1 MITLENVS
9 KSYAKGQPAL
19 NDVSLHI
26 DKGEFVFIV
35 GNSGSGKSTLIKL
48 LLKELEPTSGTI
60 IVNDQNLGKM
70 KRRKVPKY
78 RRGVGVVFQDF
89 RLLKDRNV
97 YENVAFAQRVIERP
111 NRVIK
116 KRVPEILTLVGLA
129 EKYKSFPREL
139 SGGEQQRVALA
150 RALVNRP
157 NILLADEPTGNL
169 DPKNSLEIM
178 KLLEE
183 INERG
188 TTVLVVTH
196 NREIVNSFRKRV
208 ITMRKG
214 VIVSDEEEG
223 GYLEDS
229 TIGYSA
235 KQGIKN
241 IWRNIMFSAAS
252 IATMTACIF
261 LFGLFFSLLINFRY
275 IVKNAEE
282 GVAVTV
288 LFDDGVD
295 QATINSIGEQIK
307 AYKGVTKVEYVSA
320 EEAWDEWSKQY
331 FGDTELASE
340 MAEGFKNDN
349 PLANSSSY
357 SVYVDKIEHQ
367 DALVKYIEGLDGV
380 REVNQLKGAT
390 QTLSSFNTLLT
401 YISVAIIL
409 ILLCVAVFL
418 ISNTVAIG
426 ISIRKEEIG
435 IMKLIGATNF
445 FVRAP
450 FLIEG
455 MIIGLIGAI
464 IPLVLLFVMYKKVIE
479 YVLTK
484 FSMLSSVVQFMSVTQ
499 VFEVL
504 TPVALILG
512 MGIGLFGSVITIRK
526 HLRV

>member
-1 MITLENVS
+1 
-9 KSYAKGQPAL
+9 
-19 NDVSLHI
+19 
-26 DKGEFVFIV
+26 
-35 GNSGSGKSTLIKL
+35 
-48 LLKELEPTSGTI
+48 
-60 IVNDQNLGKM
+60 
-70 KRRKVPKY
+70 
-78 RRGVGVVFQDF
+78 
-89 RLLKDRNV
+89 
-97 YENVAFAQRVIERP
+97 
-111 NRVIK
+111 
-116 KRVPEILTLVGLA
+116 
-129 EKYKSFPREL
+129 
-139 SGGEQQRVALA
+139 
-150 RALVNRP
+150 
-157 NILLADEPTGNL
+157 
-169 DPKNSLEIM
+169 
-178 KLLEE
+178 
-183 INERG
+183 
-188 TTVLVVTH
+188 
-196 NREIVNSFRKRV
+196 
-208 ITMRKG
+208 
-214 VIVSDEEEG
+214 
-223 GYLEDS
+223 
-229 TIGYSA
+229 
-235 KQGIKN
+235 
-241 IWRNIMFSAAS
+241 MFSAAS

-261 LFGLFFSLLINFRY
+261 LFGLFFSLLISFRY

-331 FGDTELASE
+331 FGDTELESE

>member
-1 MITLENVS
+1 
-9 KSYAKGQPAL
+9 
-19 NDVSLHI
+19 
-26 DKGEFVFIV
+26 
-35 GNSGSGKSTLIKL
+35 
-48 LLKELEPTSGTI
+48 
-60 IVNDQNLGKM
+60 
-70 KRRKVPKY
+70 
-78 RRGVGVVFQDF
+78 
-89 RLLKDRNV
+89 
-97 YENVAFAQRVIERP
+97 
-111 NRVIK
+111 
-116 KRVPEILTLVGLA
+116 
-129 EKYKSFPREL
+129 
-139 SGGEQQRVALA
+139 
-150 RALVNRP
+150 
-157 NILLADEPTGNL
+157 
-169 DPKNSLEIM
+169 
-178 KLLEE
+178 
-183 INERG
+183 
-188 TTVLVVTH
+188 
-196 NREIVNSFRKRV
+196 
-208 ITMRKG
+208 
-214 VIVSDEEEG
+214 
-223 GYLEDS
+223 
-229 TIGYSA
+229 
-235 KQGIKN
+235 
-241 IWRNIMFSAAS
+241 MFSAAS

-307 AYKGVTKVEYVSA
+307 EYKGVTKVEYVSA

-331 FGDTELASE
+331 FGDTELESE

>member
-1 MITLENVS
+1 
-9 KSYAKGQPAL
+9 
-19 NDVSLHI
+19 
-26 DKGEFVFIV
+26 
-35 GNSGSGKSTLIKL
+35 
-48 LLKELEPTSGTI
+48 
-60 IVNDQNLGKM
+60 
-70 KRRKVPKY
+70 
-78 RRGVGVVFQDF
+78 
-89 RLLKDRNV
+89 
-97 YENVAFAQRVIERP
+97 
-111 NRVIK
+111 
-116 KRVPEILTLVGLA
+116 
-129 EKYKSFPREL
+129 
-139 SGGEQQRVALA
+139 
-150 RALVNRP
+150 
-157 NILLADEPTGNL
+157 
-169 DPKNSLEIM
+169 
-178 KLLEE
+178 
-183 INERG
+183 
-188 TTVLVVTH
+188 
-196 NREIVNSFRKRV
+196 
-208 ITMRKG
+208 
-214 VIVSDEEEG
+214 
-223 GYLEDS
+223 
-229 TIGYSA
+229 
-235 KQGIKN
+235 
-241 IWRNIMFSAAS
+241 MFSAAS

-320 EEAWDEWSKQY
+320 EEAWDEWAKQY
-331 FGDTELASE
+331 FGDTELESE
-340 MAEGFKNDN
+340 MAEGVKNDN

>member
-1 MITLENVS
+1 
-9 KSYAKGQPAL
+9 
-19 NDVSLHI
+19 
-26 DKGEFVFIV
+26 
-35 GNSGSGKSTLIKL
+35 
-48 LLKELEPTSGTI
+48 
-60 IVNDQNLGKM
+60 
-70 KRRKVPKY
+70 
-78 RRGVGVVFQDF
+78 
-89 RLLKDRNV
+89 
-97 YENVAFAQRVIERP
+97 
-111 NRVIK
+111 
-116 KRVPEILTLVGLA
+116 
-129 EKYKSFPREL
+129 
-139 SGGEQQRVALA
+139 
-150 RALVNRP
+150 
-157 NILLADEPTGNL
+157 
-169 DPKNSLEIM
+169 
-178 KLLEE
+178 
-183 INERG
+183 
-188 TTVLVVTH
+188 
-196 NREIVNSFRKRV
+196 
-208 ITMRKG
+208 
-214 VIVSDEEEG
+214 
-223 GYLEDS
+223 
-229 TIGYSA
+229 
-235 KQGIKN
+235 
-241 IWRNIMFSAAS
+241 MFSAAS

-418 ISNTVAIG
+418 ISNTVTTG
-426 ISIRKEEIG
+426 ITVRKEEIA
-435 IMKLIGATNF
+435 IMKYIGAKD
-445 FVRAP
+445 FVVRSP
-450 FLIEG
+450 FVIEG
-455 MIIGLIGAI
+455 LI
-464 IPLVLLFVMYKKVIE
+464 
-479 YVLTK
+479 
-484 FSMLSSVVQFMSVTQ
+484 
-499 VFEVL
+499 
-504 TPVALILG
+504 
-512 MGIGLFGSVITIRK
+512 IGLFGAVIPLALLYFLYDKAVVYIMEKFSILKNIITFLPVGNVYIYLLPIGLVMGIGIGFLGSYFTVRK

>member
-1 MITLENVS
+1 
-9 KSYAKGQPAL
+9 
-19 NDVSLHI
+19 
-26 DKGEFVFIV
+26 
-35 GNSGSGKSTLIKL
+35 
-48 LLKELEPTSGTI
+48 
-60 IVNDQNLGKM
+60 
-70 KRRKVPKY
+70 
-78 RRGVGVVFQDF
+78 
-89 RLLKDRNV
+89 
-97 YENVAFAQRVIERP
+97 
-111 NRVIK
+111 
-116 KRVPEILTLVGLA
+116 
-129 EKYKSFPREL
+129 
-139 SGGEQQRVALA
+139 
-150 RALVNRP
+150 
-157 NILLADEPTGNL
+157 
-169 DPKNSLEIM
+169 
-178 KLLEE
+178 
-183 INERG
+183 
-188 TTVLVVTH
+188 
-196 NREIVNSFRKRV
+196 
-208 ITMRKG
+208 
-214 VIVSDEEEG
+214 
-223 GYLEDS
+223 
-229 TIGYSA
+229 
-235 KQGIKN
+235 
-241 IWRNIMFSAAS
+241 MFSAAS

-450 FLIEG
+450 F
-455 MIIGLIGAI
+455 
-464 IPLVLLFVMYKKVIE
+464 
-479 YVLTK
+479 
-484 FSMLSSVVQFMSVTQ
+484 
-499 VFEVL
+499 
-504 TPVALILG
+504 
-512 MGIGLFGSVITIRK
+512 
-526 HLRV
+526 

>member
-1 MITLENVS
+1 
-9 KSYAKGQPAL
+9 
-19 NDVSLHI
+19 
-26 DKGEFVFIV
+26 
-35 GNSGSGKSTLIKL
+35 
-48 LLKELEPTSGTI
+48 
-60 IVNDQNLGKM
+60 
-70 KRRKVPKY
+70 
-78 RRGVGVVFQDF
+78 
-89 RLLKDRNV
+89 
-97 YENVAFAQRVIERP
+97 
-111 NRVIK
+111 
-116 KRVPEILTLVGLA
+116 
-129 EKYKSFPREL
+129 
-139 SGGEQQRVALA
+139 
-150 RALVNRP
+150 
-157 NILLADEPTGNL
+157 
-169 DPKNSLEIM
+169 
-178 KLLEE
+178 
-183 INERG
+183 
-188 TTVLVVTH
+188 
-196 NREIVNSFRKRV
+196 
-208 ITMRKG
+208 
-214 VIVSDEEEG
+214 
-223 GYLEDS
+223 
-229 TIGYSA
+229 
-235 KQGIKN
+235 
-241 IWRNIMFSAAS
+241 MFSAAS

-331 FGDTELASE
+331 FGDTELESE

-435 IMKLIGATNF
+435 IMKLIGATKF

>member
-1 MITLENVS
+1 
-9 KSYAKGQPAL
+9 
-19 NDVSLHI
+19 
-26 DKGEFVFIV
+26 
-35 GNSGSGKSTLIKL
+35 
-48 LLKELEPTSGTI
+48 
-60 IVNDQNLGKM
+60 
-70 KRRKVPKY
+70 
-78 RRGVGVVFQDF
+78 
-89 RLLKDRNV
+89 
-97 YENVAFAQRVIERP
+97 
-111 NRVIK
+111 
-116 KRVPEILTLVGLA
+116 
-129 EKYKSFPREL
+129 
-139 SGGEQQRVALA
+139 
-150 RALVNRP
+150 
-157 NILLADEPTGNL
+157 
-169 DPKNSLEIM
+169 
-178 KLLEE
+178 
-183 INERG
+183 
-188 TTVLVVTH
+188 
-196 NREIVNSFRKRV
+196 
-208 ITMRKG
+208 
-214 VIVSDEEEG
+214 
-223 GYLEDS
+223 
-229 TIGYSA
+229 
-235 KQGIKN
+235 
-241 IWRNIMFSAAS
+241 MFSAAS

-261 LFGLFFSLLINFRY
+261 LFGLFFSLLINFRC

-331 FGDTELASE
+331 FGDTELESE

-526 HLRV
+526 HLRVL

>member
-1 MITLENVS
+1 
-9 KSYAKGQPAL
+9 
-19 NDVSLHI
+19 
-26 DKGEFVFIV
+26 
-35 GNSGSGKSTLIKL
+35 
-48 LLKELEPTSGTI
+48 
-60 IVNDQNLGKM
+60 
-70 KRRKVPKY
+70 
-78 RRGVGVVFQDF
+78 
-89 RLLKDRNV
+89 
-97 YENVAFAQRVIERP
+97 
-111 NRVIK
+111 
-116 KRVPEILTLVGLA
+116 
-129 EKYKSFPREL
+129 
-139 SGGEQQRVALA
+139 
-150 RALVNRP
+150 
-157 NILLADEPTGNL
+157 
-169 DPKNSLEIM
+169 
-178 KLLEE
+178 
-183 INERG
+183 
-188 TTVLVVTH
+188 
-196 NREIVNSFRKRV
+196 
-208 ITMRKG
+208 
-214 VIVSDEEEG
+214 
-223 GYLEDS
+223 
-229 TIGYSA
+229 
-235 KQGIKN
+235 
-241 IWRNIMFSAAS
+241 MFSAAS

-331 FGDTELASE
+331 FGDTELESE
-340 MAEGFKNDN
+340 MEEGFKNDN

>member
-1 MITLENVS
+1 
-9 KSYAKGQPAL
+9 
-19 NDVSLHI
+19 
-26 DKGEFVFIV
+26 
-35 GNSGSGKSTLIKL
+35 
-48 LLKELEPTSGTI
+48 
-60 IVNDQNLGKM
+60 
-70 KRRKVPKY
+70 
-78 RRGVGVVFQDF
+78 
-89 RLLKDRNV
+89 
-97 YENVAFAQRVIERP
+97 
-111 NRVIK
+111 
-116 KRVPEILTLVGLA
+116 
-129 EKYKSFPREL
+129 
-139 SGGEQQRVALA
+139 
-150 RALVNRP
+150 
-157 NILLADEPTGNL
+157 
-169 DPKNSLEIM
+169 
-178 KLLEE
+178 
-183 INERG
+183 
-188 TTVLVVTH
+188 
-196 NREIVNSFRKRV
+196 
-208 ITMRKG
+208 MR
-214 VIVSDEEEG
+214 I
-223 GYLEDS
+223 S

-288 LFDDGVD
+288 LFDDDVD

-331 FGDTELASE
+331 FGDTELESE

>member
-1 MITLENVS
+1 MRIST
-9 KSYAKGQPAL
+9 
-19 NDVSLHI
+19 
-26 DKGEFVFIV
+26 V
-35 GNSGSGKSTLIKL
+35 G
-48 LLKELEPTSGTI
+48 
-60 IVNDQNLGKM
+60 
-70 KRRKVPKY
+70 Y
-78 RRGVGVVFQDF
+78 VG
-89 RLLKDRNV
+89 
-97 YENVAFAQRVIERP
+97 
-111 NRVIK
+111 
-116 KRVPEILTLVGLA
+116 
-129 EKYKSFPREL
+129 
-139 SGGEQQRVALA
+139 
-150 RALVNRP
+150 
-157 NILLADEPTGNL
+157 
-169 DPKNSLEIM
+169 
-178 KLLEE
+178 
-183 INERG
+183 
-188 TTVLVVTH
+188 
-196 NREIVNSFRKRV
+196 
-208 ITMRKG
+208 
-214 VIVSDEEEG
+214 
-223 GYLEDS
+223 
-229 TIGYSA
+229 

-331 FGDTELASE
+331 FGDTELESE

>member
-1 MITLENVS
+1 
-9 KSYAKGQPAL
+9 
-19 NDVSLHI
+19 
-26 DKGEFVFIV
+26 
-35 GNSGSGKSTLIKL
+35 
-48 LLKELEPTSGTI
+48 
-60 IVNDQNLGKM
+60 
-70 KRRKVPKY
+70 
-78 RRGVGVVFQDF
+78 
-89 RLLKDRNV
+89 
-97 YENVAFAQRVIERP
+97 
-111 NRVIK
+111 
-116 KRVPEILTLVGLA
+116 
-129 EKYKSFPREL
+129 
-139 SGGEQQRVALA
+139 
-150 RALVNRP
+150 
-157 NILLADEPTGNL
+157 
-169 DPKNSLEIM
+169 
-178 KLLEE
+178 
-183 INERG
+183 
-188 TTVLVVTH
+188 
-196 NREIVNSFRKRV
+196 
-208 ITMRKG
+208 
-214 VIVSDEEEG
+214 
-223 GYLEDS
+223 
-229 TIGYSA
+229 
-235 KQGIKN
+235 
-241 IWRNIMFSAAS
+241 MFSAAS

-331 FGDTELASE
+331 FGDTELESE

-409 ILLCVAVFL
+409 ILLCVAAFL

>member
-1 MITLENVS
+1 
-9 KSYAKGQPAL
+9 
-19 NDVSLHI
+19 
-26 DKGEFVFIV
+26 
-35 GNSGSGKSTLIKL
+35 
-48 LLKELEPTSGTI
+48 
-60 IVNDQNLGKM
+60 
-70 KRRKVPKY
+70 
-78 RRGVGVVFQDF
+78 
-89 RLLKDRNV
+89 
-97 YENVAFAQRVIERP
+97 
-111 NRVIK
+111 
-116 KRVPEILTLVGLA
+116 
-129 EKYKSFPREL
+129 
-139 SGGEQQRVALA
+139 
-150 RALVNRP
+150 
-157 NILLADEPTGNL
+157 
-169 DPKNSLEIM
+169 
-178 KLLEE
+178 
-183 INERG
+183 
-188 TTVLVVTH
+188 
-196 NREIVNSFRKRV
+196 
-208 ITMRKG
+208 
-214 VIVSDEEEG
+214 
-223 GYLEDS
+223 
-229 TIGYSA
+229 
-235 KQGIKN
+235 
-241 IWRNIMFSAAS
+241 MFSAAS

-261 LFGLFFSLLINFRY
+261 LFGLFFLLLINFRY

-331 FGDTELASE
+331 FGDTELESE

>member
-1 MITLENVS
+1 
-9 KSYAKGQPAL
+9 
-19 NDVSLHI
+19 
-26 DKGEFVFIV
+26 
-35 GNSGSGKSTLIKL
+35 
-48 LLKELEPTSGTI
+48 
-60 IVNDQNLGKM
+60 
-70 KRRKVPKY
+70 
-78 RRGVGVVFQDF
+78 
-89 RLLKDRNV
+89 
-97 YENVAFAQRVIERP
+97 
-111 NRVIK
+111 
-116 KRVPEILTLVGLA
+116 
-129 EKYKSFPREL
+129 
-139 SGGEQQRVALA
+139 
-150 RALVNRP
+150 
-157 NILLADEPTGNL
+157 
-169 DPKNSLEIM
+169 
-178 KLLEE
+178 
-183 INERG
+183 
-188 TTVLVVTH
+188 
-196 NREIVNSFRKRV
+196 
-208 ITMRKG
+208 
-214 VIVSDEEEG
+214 
-223 GYLEDS
+223 
-229 TIGYSA
+229 
-235 KQGIKN
+235 
-241 IWRNIMFSAAS
+241 MFSAAS

-282 GVAVTV
+282 GVVVTV

-331 FGDTELASE
+331 FGDTELESE

>member
-1 MITLENVS
+1 
-9 KSYAKGQPAL
+9 
-19 NDVSLHI
+19 
-26 DKGEFVFIV
+26 
-35 GNSGSGKSTLIKL
+35 
-48 LLKELEPTSGTI
+48 
-60 IVNDQNLGKM
+60 
-70 KRRKVPKY
+70 
-78 RRGVGVVFQDF
+78 
-89 RLLKDRNV
+89 
-97 YENVAFAQRVIERP
+97 
-111 NRVIK
+111 
-116 KRVPEILTLVGLA
+116 
-129 EKYKSFPREL
+129 
-139 SGGEQQRVALA
+139 
-150 RALVNRP
+150 
-157 NILLADEPTGNL
+157 
-169 DPKNSLEIM
+169 
-178 KLLEE
+178 
-183 INERG
+183 
-188 TTVLVVTH
+188 
-196 NREIVNSFRKRV
+196 
-208 ITMRKG
+208 
-214 VIVSDEEEG
+214 
-223 GYLEDS
+223 
-229 TIGYSA
+229 
-235 KQGIKN
+235 
-241 IWRNIMFSAAS
+241 MFSAAS

-275 IVKNAEE
+275 MVKNAEE

-331 FGDTELASE
+331 FGDTELESE

>member
-1 MITLENVS
+1 
-9 KSYAKGQPAL
+9 
-19 NDVSLHI
+19 
-26 DKGEFVFIV
+26 
-35 GNSGSGKSTLIKL
+35 
-48 LLKELEPTSGTI
+48 
-60 IVNDQNLGKM
+60 
-70 KRRKVPKY
+70 
-78 RRGVGVVFQDF
+78 
-89 RLLKDRNV
+89 
-97 YENVAFAQRVIERP
+97 
-111 NRVIK
+111 
-116 KRVPEILTLVGLA
+116 
-129 EKYKSFPREL
+129 
-139 SGGEQQRVALA
+139 
-150 RALVNRP
+150 
-157 NILLADEPTGNL
+157 
-169 DPKNSLEIM
+169 
-178 KLLEE
+178 
-183 INERG
+183 
-188 TTVLVVTH
+188 
-196 NREIVNSFRKRV
+196 
-208 ITMRKG
+208 
-214 VIVSDEEEG
+214 
-223 GYLEDS
+223 
-229 TIGYSA
+229 
-235 KQGIKN
+235 
-241 IWRNIMFSAAS
+241 MFSAAS

-331 FGDTELASE
+331 FGDTELTSE

>member
-1 MITLENVS
+1 
-9 KSYAKGQPAL
+9 
-19 NDVSLHI
+19 
-26 DKGEFVFIV
+26 
-35 GNSGSGKSTLIKL
+35 
-48 LLKELEPTSGTI
+48 
-60 IVNDQNLGKM
+60 
-70 KRRKVPKY
+70 
-78 RRGVGVVFQDF
+78 
-89 RLLKDRNV
+89 
-97 YENVAFAQRVIERP
+97 
-111 NRVIK
+111 
-116 KRVPEILTLVGLA
+116 
-129 EKYKSFPREL
+129 
-139 SGGEQQRVALA
+139 
-150 RALVNRP
+150 
-157 NILLADEPTGNL
+157 
-169 DPKNSLEIM
+169 
-178 KLLEE
+178 
-183 INERG
+183 
-188 TTVLVVTH
+188 
-196 NREIVNSFRKRV
+196 
-208 ITMRKG
+208 
-214 VIVSDEEEG
+214 
-223 GYLEDS
+223 
-229 TIGYSA
+229 
-235 KQGIKN
+235 
-241 IWRNIMFSAAS
+241 MFSAAS

-331 FGDTELASE
+331 FGDTEQESE

>member
-1 MITLENVS
+1 
-9 KSYAKGQPAL
+9 
-19 NDVSLHI
+19 
-26 DKGEFVFIV
+26 
-35 GNSGSGKSTLIKL
+35 
-48 LLKELEPTSGTI
+48 
-60 IVNDQNLGKM
+60 
-70 KRRKVPKY
+70 
-78 RRGVGVVFQDF
+78 
-89 RLLKDRNV
+89 
-97 YENVAFAQRVIERP
+97 
-111 NRVIK
+111 
-116 KRVPEILTLVGLA
+116 
-129 EKYKSFPREL
+129 
-139 SGGEQQRVALA
+139 
-150 RALVNRP
+150 
-157 NILLADEPTGNL
+157 
-169 DPKNSLEIM
+169 
-178 KLLEE
+178 
-183 INERG
+183 
-188 TTVLVVTH
+188 
-196 NREIVNSFRKRV
+196 
-208 ITMRKG
+208 MR
-214 VIVSDEEEG
+214 I
-223 GYLEDS
+223 S

-241 IWRNIMFSAAS
+241 ILRNIMFSAAS

-331 FGDTELASE
+331 FGDTELESE

>member
-1 MITLENVS
+1 
-9 KSYAKGQPAL
+9 
-19 NDVSLHI
+19 
-26 DKGEFVFIV
+26 
-35 GNSGSGKSTLIKL
+35 
-48 LLKELEPTSGTI
+48 
-60 IVNDQNLGKM
+60 
-70 KRRKVPKY
+70 
-78 RRGVGVVFQDF
+78 
-89 RLLKDRNV
+89 
-97 YENVAFAQRVIERP
+97 
-111 NRVIK
+111 
-116 KRVPEILTLVGLA
+116 
-129 EKYKSFPREL
+129 
-139 SGGEQQRVALA
+139 
-150 RALVNRP
+150 
-157 NILLADEPTGNL
+157 
-169 DPKNSLEIM
+169 
-178 KLLEE
+178 
-183 INERG
+183 
-188 TTVLVVTH
+188 
-196 NREIVNSFRKRV
+196 
-208 ITMRKG
+208 
-214 VIVSDEEEG
+214 
-223 GYLEDS
+223 
-229 TIGYSA
+229 
-235 KQGIKN
+235 
-241 IWRNIMFSAAS
+241 MFSAAS

-295 QATINSIGEQIK
+295 QAKINSIGEQIK

-331 FGDTELASE
+331 FGDTELESE

>member
-1 MITLENVS
+1 
-9 KSYAKGQPAL
+9 
-19 NDVSLHI
+19 
-26 DKGEFVFIV
+26 
-35 GNSGSGKSTLIKL
+35 
-48 LLKELEPTSGTI
+48 
-60 IVNDQNLGKM
+60 
-70 KRRKVPKY
+70 
-78 RRGVGVVFQDF
+78 
-89 RLLKDRNV
+89 
-97 YENVAFAQRVIERP
+97 
-111 NRVIK
+111 
-116 KRVPEILTLVGLA
+116 
-129 EKYKSFPREL
+129 
-139 SGGEQQRVALA
+139 
-150 RALVNRP
+150 
-157 NILLADEPTGNL
+157 
-169 DPKNSLEIM
+169 
-178 KLLEE
+178 
-183 INERG
+183 
-188 TTVLVVTH
+188 
-196 NREIVNSFRKRV
+196 
-208 ITMRKG
+208 
-214 VIVSDEEEG
+214 
-223 GYLEDS
+223 
-229 TIGYSA
+229 
-235 KQGIKN
+235 
-241 IWRNIMFSAAS
+241 MFSAAS

-331 FGDTELASE
+331 FGDTELESE

-409 ILLCVAVFL
+409 ILLCVAVIL

>member
-1 MITLENVS
+1 
-9 KSYAKGQPAL
+9 
-19 NDVSLHI
+19 
-26 DKGEFVFIV
+26 
-35 GNSGSGKSTLIKL
+35 
-48 LLKELEPTSGTI
+48 
-60 IVNDQNLGKM
+60 
-70 KRRKVPKY
+70 
-78 RRGVGVVFQDF
+78 
-89 RLLKDRNV
+89 
-97 YENVAFAQRVIERP
+97 
-111 NRVIK
+111 
-116 KRVPEILTLVGLA
+116 
-129 EKYKSFPREL
+129 
-139 SGGEQQRVALA
+139 
-150 RALVNRP
+150 
-157 NILLADEPTGNL
+157 
-169 DPKNSLEIM
+169 
-178 KLLEE
+178 
-183 INERG
+183 
-188 TTVLVVTH
+188 
-196 NREIVNSFRKRV
+196 
-208 ITMRKG
+208 
-214 VIVSDEEEG
+214 
-223 GYLEDS
+223 
-229 TIGYSA
+229 
-235 KQGIKN
+235 
-241 IWRNIMFSAAS
+241 MFSAAS

-331 FGDTELASE
+331 FGDTELESE
-340 MAEGFKNDN
+340 MAEGFKNAN

>member
-1 MITLENVS
+1 
-9 KSYAKGQPAL
+9 
-19 NDVSLHI
+19 
-26 DKGEFVFIV
+26 
-35 GNSGSGKSTLIKL
+35 
-48 LLKELEPTSGTI
+48 
-60 IVNDQNLGKM
+60 
-70 KRRKVPKY
+70 
-78 RRGVGVVFQDF
+78 
-89 RLLKDRNV
+89 
-97 YENVAFAQRVIERP
+97 
-111 NRVIK
+111 
-116 KRVPEILTLVGLA
+116 
-129 EKYKSFPREL
+129 
-139 SGGEQQRVALA
+139 
-150 RALVNRP
+150 
-157 NILLADEPTGNL
+157 
-169 DPKNSLEIM
+169 
-178 KLLEE
+178 
-183 INERG
+183 
-188 TTVLVVTH
+188 
-196 NREIVNSFRKRV
+196 
-208 ITMRKG
+208 
-214 VIVSDEEEG
+214 
-223 GYLEDS
+223 
-229 TIGYSA
+229 
-235 KQGIKN
+235 
-241 IWRNIMFSAAS
+241 MFSAAS

-331 FGDTELASE
+331 FGDTELESE

-390 QTLSSFNTLLT
+390 QTMSSFNTLLT

>member
-1 MITLENVS
+1 
-9 KSYAKGQPAL
+9 
-19 NDVSLHI
+19 
-26 DKGEFVFIV
+26 
-35 GNSGSGKSTLIKL
+35 
-48 LLKELEPTSGTI
+48 
-60 IVNDQNLGKM
+60 
-70 KRRKVPKY
+70 
-78 RRGVGVVFQDF
+78 
-89 RLLKDRNV
+89 
-97 YENVAFAQRVIERP
+97 
-111 NRVIK
+111 
-116 KRVPEILTLVGLA
+116 
-129 EKYKSFPREL
+129 
-139 SGGEQQRVALA
+139 
-150 RALVNRP
+150 
-157 NILLADEPTGNL
+157 
-169 DPKNSLEIM
+169 
-178 KLLEE
+178 
-183 INERG
+183 
-188 TTVLVVTH
+188 
-196 NREIVNSFRKRV
+196 
-208 ITMRKG
+208 
-214 VIVSDEEEG
+214 
-223 GYLEDS
+223 
-229 TIGYSA
+229 
-235 KQGIKN
+235 
-241 IWRNIMFSAAS
+241 MFSAAS

-275 IVKNAEE
+275 IVKNAVE

-331 FGDTELASE
+331 FGDTELESE

>member
-1 MITLENVS
+1 
-9 KSYAKGQPAL
+9 
-19 NDVSLHI
+19 
-26 DKGEFVFIV
+26 
-35 GNSGSGKSTLIKL
+35 
-48 LLKELEPTSGTI
+48 
-60 IVNDQNLGKM
+60 
-70 KRRKVPKY
+70 
-78 RRGVGVVFQDF
+78 
-89 RLLKDRNV
+89 
-97 YENVAFAQRVIERP
+97 
-111 NRVIK
+111 
-116 KRVPEILTLVGLA
+116 
-129 EKYKSFPREL
+129 
-139 SGGEQQRVALA
+139 
-150 RALVNRP
+150 
-157 NILLADEPTGNL
+157 
-169 DPKNSLEIM
+169 
-178 KLLEE
+178 
-183 INERG
+183 
-188 TTVLVVTH
+188 
-196 NREIVNSFRKRV
+196 
-208 ITMRKG
+208 
-214 VIVSDEEEG
+214 
-223 GYLEDS
+223 
-229 TIGYSA
+229 
-235 KQGIKN
+235 
-241 IWRNIMFSAAS
+241 MFSAAS

-331 FGDTELASE
+331 FGDTELESE

-512 MGIGLFGSVITIRK
+512 MGIGLFGSDHDQQTSESLINNEREIKMPSPKVIGNNTKGDAAGKRQPPLYMNEFLQK
-526 HLRV
+526 LRNCRRRQ

>member
-1 MITLENVS
+1 
-9 KSYAKGQPAL
+9 
-19 NDVSLHI
+19 
-26 DKGEFVFIV
+26 
-35 GNSGSGKSTLIKL
+35 
-48 LLKELEPTSGTI
+48 
-60 IVNDQNLGKM
+60 
-70 KRRKVPKY
+70 
-78 RRGVGVVFQDF
+78 
-89 RLLKDRNV
+89 
-97 YENVAFAQRVIERP
+97 
-111 NRVIK
+111 
-116 KRVPEILTLVGLA
+116 
-129 EKYKSFPREL
+129 
-139 SGGEQQRVALA
+139 
-150 RALVNRP
+150 
-157 NILLADEPTGNL
+157 
-169 DPKNSLEIM
+169 
-178 KLLEE
+178 
-183 INERG
+183 
-188 TTVLVVTH
+188 
-196 NREIVNSFRKRV
+196 
-208 ITMRKG
+208 
-214 VIVSDEEEG
+214 
-223 GYLEDS
+223 
-229 TIGYSA
+229 
-235 KQGIKN
+235 
-241 IWRNIMFSAAS
+241 MFSAAS

-331 FGDTELASE
+331 FGDTELVSE

>member
-1 MITLENVS
+1 
-9 KSYAKGQPAL
+9 
-19 NDVSLHI
+19 
-26 DKGEFVFIV
+26 
-35 GNSGSGKSTLIKL
+35 
-48 LLKELEPTSGTI
+48 
-60 IVNDQNLGKM
+60 
-70 KRRKVPKY
+70 
-78 RRGVGVVFQDF
+78 
-89 RLLKDRNV
+89 
-97 YENVAFAQRVIERP
+97 
-111 NRVIK
+111 
-116 KRVPEILTLVGLA
+116 
-129 EKYKSFPREL
+129 
-139 SGGEQQRVALA
+139 
-150 RALVNRP
+150 
-157 NILLADEPTGNL
+157 
-169 DPKNSLEIM
+169 
-178 KLLEE
+178 
-183 INERG
+183 
-188 TTVLVVTH
+188 
-196 NREIVNSFRKRV
+196 
-208 ITMRKG
+208 
-214 VIVSDEEEG
+214 
-223 GYLEDS
+223 
-229 TIGYSA
+229 
-235 KQGIKN
+235 
-241 IWRNIMFSAAS
+241 MFSAAS

-282 GVAVTV
+282 GVVVTV

-295 QATINSIGEQIK
+295 QSTINSIGEQIK

-331 FGDTELASE
+331 FGDTELESE

>member
-1 MITLENVS
+1 
-9 KSYAKGQPAL
+9 
-19 NDVSLHI
+19 
-26 DKGEFVFIV
+26 
-35 GNSGSGKSTLIKL
+35 
-48 LLKELEPTSGTI
+48 
-60 IVNDQNLGKM
+60 
-70 KRRKVPKY
+70 
-78 RRGVGVVFQDF
+78 
-89 RLLKDRNV
+89 
-97 YENVAFAQRVIERP
+97 
-111 NRVIK
+111 
-116 KRVPEILTLVGLA
+116 
-129 EKYKSFPREL
+129 
-139 SGGEQQRVALA
+139 
-150 RALVNRP
+150 
-157 NILLADEPTGNL
+157 
-169 DPKNSLEIM
+169 
-178 KLLEE
+178 
-183 INERG
+183 
-188 TTVLVVTH
+188 
-196 NREIVNSFRKRV
+196 
-208 ITMRKG
+208 
-214 VIVSDEEEG
+214 
-223 GYLEDS
+223 
-229 TIGYSA
+229 
-235 KQGIKN
+235 
-241 IWRNIMFSAAS
+241 MFSAAS

-331 FGDTELASE
+331 FGDTELESE

-484 FSMLSSVVQFMSVTQ
+484 FSMLSSLVQFMSVTQ

>member
-1 MITLENVS
+1 
-9 KSYAKGQPAL
+9 
-19 NDVSLHI
+19 
-26 DKGEFVFIV
+26 
-35 GNSGSGKSTLIKL
+35 
-48 LLKELEPTSGTI
+48 
-60 IVNDQNLGKM
+60 
-70 KRRKVPKY
+70 
-78 RRGVGVVFQDF
+78 
-89 RLLKDRNV
+89 
-97 YENVAFAQRVIERP
+97 
-111 NRVIK
+111 
-116 KRVPEILTLVGLA
+116 
-129 EKYKSFPREL
+129 
-139 SGGEQQRVALA
+139 
-150 RALVNRP
+150 
-157 NILLADEPTGNL
+157 
-169 DPKNSLEIM
+169 
-178 KLLEE
+178 
-183 INERG
+183 
-188 TTVLVVTH
+188 
-196 NREIVNSFRKRV
+196 
-208 ITMRKG
+208 MR
-214 VIVSDEEEG
+214 I
-223 GYLEDS
+223 S

-331 FGDTELASE
+331 FGDTELESE

-418 ISNTVAIG
+418 ISNTVTTG
-426 ISIRKEEIG
+426 ITVRKEEIG

>member
-1 MITLENVS
+1 MSAT
-9 KSYAKGQPAL
+9 K
-19 NDVSLHI
+19 
-26 DKGEFVFIV
+26 
-35 GNSGSGKSTLIKL
+35 
-48 LLKELEPTSGTI
+48 
-60 IVNDQNLGKM
+60 
-70 KRRKVPKY
+70 RKV
-78 RRGVGVVFQDF
+78 D
-89 RLLKDRNV
+89 
-97 YENVAFAQRVIERP
+97 
-111 NRVIK
+111 
-116 KRVPEILTLVGLA
+116 IL
-129 EKYKSFPREL
+129 R
-139 SGGEQQRVALA
+139 
-150 RALVNRP
+150 
-157 NILLADEPTGNL
+157 I
-169 DPKNSLEIM
+169 
-178 KLLEE
+178 
-183 INERG
+183 
-188 TTVLVVTH
+188 
-196 NREIVNSFRKRV
+196 
-208 ITMRKG
+208 
-214 VIVSDEEEG
+214 
-223 GYLEDS
+223 S

-241 IWRNIMFSAAS
+241 IWRNIIFSAAS

-331 FGDTELASE
+331 FGDTELESE